1 MKNIFSCLF
10 VISMPLFAQL
20 PDETNGR
27 VPELDAFHK
36 PIYALWHEAWPA
48 KDITELK
55 RLFPSVDSAY
65 NKLSTAV
72 LPGILRDKQ
81 QQWDE
86 KKTELGTAV
95 SEYAQSIHGTDTS
108 RILLAAER
116 VHMLYEHMVRIVR
129 PVTPQIDAFHRVLYS
144 IHHYYIPEKNMEKIK
159 TSADEMTV
167 VMDSLE
173 RSSLPVRWSKKNDLY
188 ERRRKI
194 LSDGVKEYVIAVRA
208 DMPWSKLQKIENTLH
223 GRYQMLEKVFE

>member
-1 MKNIFSCLF
+1 MKNIFSLL
-10 VISMPLFAQL
+10 VVLVMPLFAQL

-48 KDITELK
+48 KDVTELK

-65 NKLSTAV
+65 NRLSAAV

-81 QQWDE
+81 EQWDG
-86 KKTELGTAV
+86 KRTELGNAV
-95 SEYAQSIHGTDTS
+95 NEYALSIRGTDTA
-108 RILLAAER
+108 RILLATES

-144 IHHYYIPEKNMEKIK
+144 IHHYSLPEKNMEKINV
-159 TSADEMTV
+159 SADEITV
-167 VMDSLE
+167 AMDSLD
-173 RSSLPVRWSKKNDLY
+173 RSSLPARWSKKNDLY

-194 LSDGVKEYVIAVRA
+194 LSDGVKEYVSAVRSGL
-208 DMPWSKLQKIENTLH
+208 PWIQIQKIESNVH